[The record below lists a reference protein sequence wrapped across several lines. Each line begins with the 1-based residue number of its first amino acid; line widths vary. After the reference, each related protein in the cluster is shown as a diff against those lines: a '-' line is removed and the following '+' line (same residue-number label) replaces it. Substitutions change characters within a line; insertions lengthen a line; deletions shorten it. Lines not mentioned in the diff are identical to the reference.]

1 MILQN
6 FKKEFAKVLAP
17 LVQLDVDTVVE
28 MIELPPQADLGDLA
42 FPCFTLAKTLK
53 KAPQVLA
60 TEIAAQLAESL
71 PAQFAKIIAVG
82 PYINAFFD
90 VKSYIGAVLHGA
102 GDTQN
107 ANSQTT
113 TRGDYKKKI
122 LLEYMSGNPNKPL
135 HVGHARN
142 VCIGDTLRRSFAHA
156 GYEIETSHYGDDSGV
171 NVGYNIVG
179 HLYYGIPLES
189 SDASKKFDH
198 YCGEIY
204 LQMRSKDED
213 PEFKD
218 HLSKTLH
225 AIEHNSDPAIMKLHK
240 EYVKKCTIEQLKSCW
255 RVGASF
261 NMINWETDIL
271 HLDLF
276 AEALGILKARGH
288 VVFVD
293 DAFIA
298 NGGENFADAK

>member
-1 MILQN
+1 M
-6 FKKEFAKVLAP
+6 
-17 LVQLDVDTVVE
+17 
-28 MIELPPQADLGDLA
+28 
-42 FPCFTLAKTLK
+42 
-53 KAPQVLA
+53 
-60 TEIAAQLAESL
+60 
-71 PAQFAKIIAVG
+71 
-82 PYINAFFD
+82 
-90 VKSYIGAVLHGA
+90 
-102 GDTQN
+102 
-107 ANSQTT
+107 
-113 TRGDYKKKI
+113 
-122 LLEYMSGNPNKPL
+122 
-135 HVGHARN
+135 
-142 VCIGDTLRRSFAHA
+142 
-156 GYEIETSHYGDDSGV
+156 
-171 NVGYNIVG
+171 
-179 HLYYGIPLES
+179 ES
-189 SDASKKFDH
+189 SDANKKFDH

-213 PEFKD
+213 TEFKD